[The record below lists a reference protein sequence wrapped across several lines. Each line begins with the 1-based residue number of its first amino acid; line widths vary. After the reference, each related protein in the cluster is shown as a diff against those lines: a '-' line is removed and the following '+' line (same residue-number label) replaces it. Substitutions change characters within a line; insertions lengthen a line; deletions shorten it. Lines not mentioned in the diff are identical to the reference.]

1 MAHSMNR
8 KSAWLLACIVTVSV
22 AAAAQTPVQTPA
34 KSPPQAAPAPQTSAP
49 ATAPPTMAPGMA
61 APAPLSAS
69 DKKFMHNAALG
80 GIAEVQMS
88 ELAVQK
94 ASNAQVKQF
103 AEKMVTDHSKANDKL
118 KQIATSK
125 NVILPTAM
133 STAAKRETDKLS
145 KMSGAAFDREYM
157 KHQLADHKKVVA
169 EFRAATKQARDPD
182 LKQFAQDTLP
192 TIEQHLEMAK
202 NTTSKRS

>member
-1 MAHSMNR
+1 MRSMNH
-8 KSAWLLACIVTVSV
+8 KTTLTLACMV
-22 AAAAQTPVQTPA
+22 AMSMGAAAQAPAPAQPPA
-34 KSPPQAAPAPQTSAP
+34 KPSPQTSAP

-69 DKKFMHNAALG
+69 DKKFMHNAAQG
-80 GIAEVQMS
+80 GMAEVRMS
-88 ELAVQK
+88 ELAAQK
-94 ASNAQVKQF
+94 ASDAQVKQF
-103 AEKMVTDHSKANDKL
+103 AEKMVADHSKANDKL
-118 KQIATSK
+118 KQIAASK
-125 NVILPTAM
+125 NVVLPTDM

-145 KMSGAAFDREYM
+145 KMSGASFDREYM
-157 KHQLADHKKVVA
+157 KHQLSDHKKVVA

-202 NTTSKRS
+202 KTTPKSS